1 MDFRTL
7 QASGAEGPV
16 GYPDENLD
24 VIQALEYHLRNI
36 SMATEILD
44 WLRFTYGFENWYP

>member
-24 VIQALEYHLRNI
+24 VIQALEYHLENNI
-36 SMATEILD
+36 SIVATEIL
-44 WLRFTYGFENWYP
+44 G